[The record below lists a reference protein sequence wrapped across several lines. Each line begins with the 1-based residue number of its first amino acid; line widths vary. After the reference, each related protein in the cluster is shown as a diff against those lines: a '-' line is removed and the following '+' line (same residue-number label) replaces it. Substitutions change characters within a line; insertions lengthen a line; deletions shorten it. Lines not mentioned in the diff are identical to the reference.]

1 MRSDNN
7 QLDIFDHDPRLQGP
21 ALRKLAQAYRDS
33 ADEALKQH
41 QFSVVIRKER
51 HEHYMAEAK
60 RIEAEVRRLSR
71 APRRRRTRSKG
82 ATRD

>member
-7 QLDIFDHDPRLQGP
+7 QLDIFEHDPRLQAP
-21 ALRKLAQAYRDS
+21 KLRKLAQAYRDS

-41 QFSVVIRKER
+41 QFTAVIRKER
-51 HEHYMAEAK
+51 HEHYKAEAK
-60 RIEAEVRRLSR
+60 RLEGEARRLSR
-71 APRRRRTRSKG
+71 APHRRRTQSKG

>member
-41 QFSVVIRKER
+41 QFSPVIRKER
-51 HEHYMAEAK
+51 HEHYTAEAK
-60 RIEAEVRRLSR
+60 RLEREARRLSR
-71 APRRRRTRSKG
+71 APRHRRARSIG